1 MPTMSCNLLSA
12 GAITNNGFRVIL
24 EETECYISTK
34 AGKVIGSGRRENH
47 LYILDGKAVLES
59 NHAYVSM
66 AQVSEADM
74 WHRRL
79 GHANYAVLKKL
90 ADGKAASGVSLG
102 KHSERRF
109 CEGCVLSK
117 SVRTTP
123 KPLGTKC
130 TMRRLGCQASLR
142 RDVCGPMNTEI
153 HSGKRYMVTFI
164 DDYSRI
170 SIAYFMRSK
179 DETLAK
185 LKEFVASVTGETGS
199 GKSQSVWLRGIRSRT
214 KAVPYQA

>member
-1 MPTMSCNLLSA
+1 MSVTCAYYVLLYLLSA
-12 GAITNNGFRVIL
+12 GAITDNGFRVIL

-47 LYILDGKAVLES
+47 LYILDSRAVLES

-79 GHANYAVLKKL
+79 GHANDAVLKKL

-102 KHSERRF
+102 KHSERQF

-123 KPLGTKC
+123 KPLGTKR
-130 TMRRLGCQASLR
+130 TMRRLGVVHS
-142 RDVCGPMNTEI
+142 DVCGPSWCT
-153 HSGKRYMVTFI
+153 
-164 DDYSRI
+164 
-170 SIAYFMRSK
+170 
-179 DETLAK
+179 
-185 LKEFVASVTGETGS
+185 
-199 GKSQSVWLRGIRSRT
+199 W
-214 KAVPYQA
+214 

>member
-12 GAITNNGFRVIL
+12 GAITDNGFRVIL
-24 EETECYISTK
+24 EESECFISTK

-79 GHANYAVLKKL
+79 GHANDAVLKKL
-90 ADGKAASGVSLG
+90 ADGKVAWASTASGGSVRG
-102 KHSERRF
+102 
-109 CEGCVLSK
+109 GVLSK

-123 KPLGTKC
+123 KPLGMKR
-130 TMRRLGCQASLR
+130 TMRRLG
-142 RDVCGPMNTEI
+142 VV
-153 HSGKRYMVTFI
+153 HSGRLWT
-164 DDYSRI
+164 
-170 SIAYFMRSK
+170 
-179 DETLAK
+179 DEHQD
-185 LKEFVASVTGETGS
+185 
-199 GKSQSVWLRGIRSRT
+199 SQW
-214 KAVPYQA
+214 KAVHGDLQRRLQQNQYCVFHEVKG

>member
-1 MPTMSCNLLSA
+1 MAYGSVRLKMYRDKGEIQTTLKRVLHVPTMSCNLLSA
-12 GAITNNGFRVIL
+12 GAITDNGFRVIL
-24 EETECYISTK
+24 EESECFISTK

-79 GHANYAVLKKL
+79 GHANDAVLKKL
-90 ADGKAASGVSLG
+90 ADGKVASGVSLG

-123 KPLGTKC
+123 KPLGTKHTVHENHSTTIGLLGYALEIIIANFDHSAFLYLICSFLLLYPCC
-130 TMRRLGCQASLR
+130 T
-142 RDVCGPMNTEI
+142 
-153 HSGKRYMVTFI
+153 
-164 DDYSRI
+164 
-170 SIAYFMRSK
+170 
-179 DETLAK
+179 
-185 LKEFVASVTGETGS
+185 
-199 GKSQSVWLRGIRSRT
+199 VW
-214 KAVPYQA
+214 